1 MLQIRLDSKQHAQLW
16 FESNKKKL
24 QSLPRLTGEL
34 RKKTYF
40 KELFYS
46 KKINFSPHKLIAHF
60 S

>member
-1 MLQIRLDSKQHAQLW
+1 MLQRRFDSKQHAQLW
-16 FESNKKKL
+16 FKSNEKKL
-24 QSLPRLTGEL
+24 HSLPRVTVEP

-46 KKINFSPHKLIAHF
+46 KKVDFSPHKLIAHL